1 MSDNKRGFDPML
13 NIPSMEE
20 LDRQWRESQ
29 TAQNTGSTS
38 RTRTQSGNS
47 KRPSRSGA
55 ARQQGRQAGR
65 PNNRQA
71 APEKPKITS
80 DGSAAAKRPDKQ
92 ATKKKKEKKPKKF
105 KKFRLFLKIFLLILL
120 MGVLG
125 TLVFFYF
132 KYGDSLLKWKSEAKQ
147 LIREST
153 KDTFRASESRSLQ
166 SIVWLQQRIGIFMST
181 PALISSQ
188 RQKRQH
194 YI

>member
-47 KRPSRSGA
+47 KRQSSTASQRRNSSGNPSRSGA

-105 KKFRLFLKIFLLILL
+105 KKFRLFLKIFR
-120 MGVLG
+120 
-125 TLVFFYF
+125 
-132 KYGDSLLKWKSEAKQ
+132 SEERRVGK
-147 LIREST
+147 EC
-153 KDTFRASESRSLQ
+153 
-166 SIVWLQQRIGIFMST
+166 M
-181 PALISSQ
+181 
-188 RQKRQH
+188 
-194 YI
+194 